1 MTAASRPSAGL
12 RSAALLGCLA
22 AMGLPLAGCAPAD
35 PEPEIP
41 EMEQPPN
48 REIAEPGLVA
58 GAELPVWARS
68 ADCNQPRPSAED
80 DGLARTAPAPDA
92 ADVAFVVPQTE
103 LALCELPGVVSASVE
118 GSYSQGG
125 EAREGT
131 VDLGLLFA
139 PEATPEQI
147 AQAWSSAET
156 EAEAQLSGTGIG
168 LGQVSLVLDDGSSI
182 SGPAEAS
189 SASEPAAADG
199 RATGSAAT
207 IPEAIDLLAALQRTG
222 PQPGAQETAA
232 PDPSASPSSAEEQG
246 PERRWS
252 VSVGQQLEVTTVYS
266 ADLSA
271 EGALP
276 QFSRVLRDTQ
286 EAGQAPGGHQ
296 VAVTVIDG
304 RVRLTVPSA
313 FAKSLTPELLEDLH
327 DLGQVPD
334 LQATARVE
342 GSDGAA
348 PMLRVRSERLPEY
361 SEPQYE
367 EAAEALSGSAA
378 EAGMHLDHRLDGEPL
393 PLDEEQAEAQ
403 D

>member
-1 MTAASRPSAGL
+1 M
-12 RSAALLGCLA
+12 
-22 AMGLPLAGCAPAD
+22 
-35 PEPEIP
+35 
-41 EMEQPPN
+41 
-48 REIAEPGLVA
+48 
-58 GAELPVWARS
+58 
-68 ADCNQPRPSAED
+68 
-80 DGLARTAPAPDA
+80 
-92 ADVAFVVPQTE
+92 
-103 LALCELPGVVSASVE
+103 
-118 GSYSQGG
+118 
-125 EAREGT
+125 
-131 VDLGLLFA
+131 
-139 PEATPEQI
+139 
-147 AQAWSSAET
+147 
-156 EAEAQLSGTGIG
+156 
-168 LGQVSLVLDDGSSI
+168 
-182 SGPAEAS
+182 
-189 SASEPAAADG
+189 
-199 RATGSAAT
+199 
-207 IPEAIDLLAALQRTG
+207 
-222 PQPGAQETAA
+222 
-232 PDPSASPSSAEEQG
+232 
-246 PERRWS
+246 
-252 VSVGQQLEVTTVYS
+252 SVGQQLEVTTVYS

-276 QFSRVLRDTQ
+276 QLSRVLRDTQ

-296 VAVTVIDG
+296 DAVTVIDG

>member
-1 MTAASRPSAGL
+1 MAAPSRLSAGA
-12 RSAALLGCLA
+12 RPTALLGCLA
-22 AMGLPLAGCAPAD
+22 ALGLPLAGCAPAD
-35 PEPEIP
+35 PEPDIP

-48 REIAEPGLVA
+48 REISEPGLVA

-68 ADCNQPRPSAED
+68 ADCDQPRPSAED
-80 DGLARTAPAPDA
+80 DGLSRTAPAPDA
-92 ADVAFVVPQTE
+92 ADVGFVVPQAE
-103 LALCELPGVVSASVE
+103 LSLCELPGVVSASVE
-118 GSYSQGG
+118 GSYTQEG
-125 EAREGT
+125 EAREGAA
-131 VDLGLLFA
+131 DLGLLFA

-156 EAEAQLSGTGIG
+156 EAGAQLSGTGIG
-168 LGQVSLVLDDGSSI
+168 LGQVDLVLDDGSSI

-189 SASEPAAADG
+189 SASDSAIPDG
-199 RATGSAAT
+199 RATGPTAT
-207 IPEAIDLLAALQRTG
+207 IPEAIDLLAALQQTG
-222 PQPGAQETAA
+222 PGAQETAA
-232 PDPSASPSSAEEQG
+232 PDPSASASPEKEQG

-252 VSVGQQLEVTTVYS
+252 LSVGEQLEVTTVYT
-266 ADLSA
+266 ADLAA

-276 QFSRVLRDTQ
+276 QLSRVLRDSQ
-286 EAGQAPGGHQ
+286 QAGQAPGGHQ
-296 VAVTVIDG
+296 DAVTVIDG
-304 RVRLTVPSA
+304 RVRLTVPGA
-313 FAKSLTPELLEDLH
+313 FAESLTPELLEDLH

-367 EAAEALSGSAA
+367 DAADALTSSAA
-378 EAGMHLDHRLDGEPL
+378 AAGMHLDHRLDGEPL
-393 PLDEEQAEAQ
+393 PLDEDQAEAQ